1 MYSNCIKW
9 INECLVELDE
19 DDPFYERLEEI
30 QTEMMFD
37 DNFEPE
43 EVI

>member
-1 MYSNCIKW
+1 MYIEIIKR
-9 INECLVELDE
+9 IDECLLELDE

-30 QTEMMFD
+30 QQDMLD

-43 EVI
+43 EIV

>member
-1 MYSNCIKW
+1 MYASIIKR
-9 INECLVELDE
+9 IDECLVELDE

-30 QTEMMFD
+30 QTEMLID

-43 EVI
+43 EI

>member
-1 MYSNCIKW
+1 MYSNIIKR
-9 INECLVELDE
+9 IDECLVELDE

-30 QTEMMFD
+30 QTEMLID

-43 EVI
+43 EI

>member
-1 MYSNCIKW
+1 MYIEIIKR
-9 INECLVELDE
+9 IDECLLELDE

-30 QTEMMFD
+30 QQDMYLD

-43 EVI
+43 EIV